1 VKKNFST
8 VTDENKKPWWV
19 YIAEC
24 SDGTYYTGISNDINK
39 RLDKHNTGCGA
50 QYTKN
55 RNPVSLVYFEK
66 HLNRSLATKRE
77 YQIKQLTRQEKEKL
91 VDAFLSN
98 MVGLKENCLSI
109 SKMPA
114 DSFGLKIIIANQENQ
129 ELARAFLY
137 IMQNDLHERPFA
149 LLEDVFVESENRG
162 QGLGT
167 QLIKKA
173 ISEAK
178 RLNCYKLIAT
188 SRYQRR
194 KVHELYLNLGFKD
207 WGQEFRLDF

>member
-1 VKKNFST
+1 MSKNNES
-8 VTDENKKPWWV
+8 WWV
-19 YIAEC
+19 YIVEC
-24 SDGTYYTGISNDINK
+24 SDGSYYTGISNDINK
-39 RLDKHNTGCGA
+39 RLDKHNLGCGA
-50 QYTKN
+50 QYTKT
-55 RNPVSLVYFEK
+55 RAPVDLIYFEK
-66 HLNRSLATKRE
+66 HSNRSVAAKRE

-91 VDAFLSN
+91 VDSFLSN
-98 MVGLKENCLSI
+98 VVGLEENCLSI
-109 SKMPA
+109 SKILA
-114 DSFGLKIIIANQENQ
+114 DSFGLKIIITNQENQ

-149 LLEDVFVESENRG
+149 LLEDVFVEPGNRG
-162 QGLGT
+162 HGLGT